1 MMGHSVAA
9 ALLAAALLTA
19 PPRRRRLRGA
29 KTTQRSGQTAA
40 VAVIV
45 AALGATV
52 FLVSPAAAVAGVL
65 AATVVGLRFRR
76 RRRRRCRRT
85 EGEAMAAALQTVVG
99 ELRIGAHPV
108 RAFDAAAAE
117 ATEAGGAVVTAL
129 RALAARVRL
138 GSEVA
143 AGSAALGPASA
154 LPVHWSRVEVCWRLA
169 ADHGLPISLLMSAAH
184 RDIVERQRFSDR
196 VDAALA
202 GPRATAVILAGLPVL
217 PVVLGHLIGA
227 QPLRFLLGGGGWL
240 LVTGVTLVCAGLG
253 WADHIID
260 RLAI

>member
-1 MMGHSVAA
+1 MTGHSVAA
-9 ALLAAALLTA
+9 ALLAVALVTA
-19 PPRRRRLRGA
+19 PPRRRRLCGA
-29 KTTQRSGQTAA
+29 KTTHRSRRMAA
-40 VAVIV
+40 VVVIA
-45 AALGATV
+45 AALGAIV
-52 FLVSPAAAVAGVL
+52 SLVSPAAAVAGALV
-65 AATVVGLRFRR
+65 ATVVGLRLRR

-85 EGEAMAAALQTVVG
+85 QGESMAAGLRTVVG

-108 RAFDAAAAE
+108 RAFDTA
-117 ATEAGGAVVTAL
+117 ATEAADPGGAVATAL
-129 RALAARVRL
+129 RALAARARM
-138 GSEVA
+138 GSDVA
-143 AGSAALGPASA
+143 AGIADLGSASA

-169 ADHGLPISLLMSAAH
+169 ADHGLPISLLMSAAY

-202 GPRATAVILAGLPVL
+202 GPRATAMILAGLPVFG
-217 PVVLGHLIGA
+217 VALGHLIGA

-260 RLAI
+260 RLAT

>member
-1 MMGHSVAA
+1 MMGQSVAA
-9 ALLAAALLTA
+9 ALLAAALLIA

-29 KTTQRSGQTAA
+29 KTPHRSGQTAA
-40 VAVIV
+40 VVVIA
-45 AALGATV
+45 AALAATV
-52 FLVSPAAAVAGVL
+52 FLASPAAAVAGAL
-65 AATVVGLRFRR
+65 AAVVVGLRFRR

-85 EGEAMAAALQTVVG
+85 QGEAMAAALRTVVG

-108 RAFDAAAAE
+108 RAFETA
-117 ATEAGGAVVTAL
+117 ATEVADSGGTLVTAL
-129 RALAARVRL
+129 RVLAARVRL
-138 GSEVA
+138 GSDVVA
-143 AGSAALGPASA
+143 GIRDLGPASA

-169 ADHGLPISLLMSAAH
+169 TDHGLPISLLMSAAH

-202 GPRATAVILAGLPVL
+202 GPRATAAILAGLPVL
-217 PVVLGHLIGA
+217 GVALGYLIGA

-260 RLAI
+260 RLAT